1 MDPLNLTKHEY
12 DLYLNDFYQKKS
24 NQFEAV
30 KGQTDPFSHTVIETW
45 DDYMRF
51 AQCSILKSHAERSLS
66 DIEQEYKSKLKDSY
80 KRLDTYARK
89 NRDLSNSIIGLEAKN
104 QTLQKTVQEKTKSTR
119 RSRIFSRA
127 LILLLV
133 CLVLF
138 FPSRYPDKVISDLSA
153 QNADLQDQLDAA
165 NLQIEE
171 LSASVDQS
179 YWNGF
184 VSGSK
189 SPSGSTSSRNSSGS
203 SHSWESEA
211 YVESTYIGNSSS
223 KKFHRSS
230 CSYLPSKS
238 NQVPLSSREEAI
250 RSGYDPCKRCD
261 P

>member
-51 AQCSILKSHAERSLS
+51 AQCSILKQHAERSLS
-66 DIEQEYKSKLKDSY
+66 AIEQEYKSKLKDSY
-80 KRLDTYARK
+80 KRLDTYARQSK
-89 NRDLSNSIIGLEAKN
+89 DSKDLAKN
-104 QTLQKTVQEKTKSTR
+104 LEVKNQALQKAVQSNVKSVH
-119 RSRIFSRA
+119 RSRIFSRV

-133 CLVLF
+133 CLVLIF
-138 FPSRYPDKVISDLSA
+138 LSRYPDDVIADLSA
-153 QNADLQDQLDAA
+153 QNAELQNQLDAA

-179 YWNGF
+179 YWDGF
-184 VSGSK
+184 ISGSK
-189 SPSGSTSSRNSSGS
+189 SSSSGS
-203 SHSWESEA
+203 QPSRSSSASSFAENKPS
-211 YVESTYIGNSSS
+211 VETIYIGNSSS
-223 KKFHRSS
+223 KKFHRRS
-230 CSYLPSKS
+230 CSYLPSAES
-238 NQVPLSSREEAI
+238 QVPLLYREEAI
-250 RSGYDPCKRCD
+250 RSGYDPCAHCN